1 MGDVDK
7 SWRSIRDF
15 SLPEY
20 LAYLRRLERADER
33 TRTAY
38 PCSLRV
44 IGRALQ
50 GCAGGCK
57 FRISKGV
64 SLLRVAACCTVLRSR
79 WCQSGVRSTWIT
91 CRRLLYKPD
100 ARIRYFRRAMSEF
113 GLGRATLYR
122 ASSLLAAPAT
132 CTTVTASIF
141 INVEQR
147 GFELLT
153 SAVQSQIHN
162 ALVVHWCSESAA
174 NKHILS
180 SRLS

>member
-1 MGDVDK
+1 MFWSEAFCFCWFCRKNIEPTSG
-7 SWRSIRDF
+7 
-15 SLPEY
+15 
-20 LAYLRRLERADER
+20 LE
-33 TRTAY
+33 
-38 PCSLRV
+38 PLSCSLRV
-44 IGRALQ
+44 ITQAVQGFARA
-50 GCAGGCK
+50 CK
-57 FRISKGV
+57 CRVSKGFLF
-64 SLLRVAACCTVLRSR
+64 SGLPCVAPYCVPG
-79 WCQSGVRSTWIT
+79 GVRSTWIT

-100 ARIRYFRRAMSEF
+100 ARIRYFRRAMSEY

-162 ALVVHWCSESAA
+162 AVVVHWCSESAA

>member
-1 MGDVDK
+1 MIIHV
-7 SWRSIRDF
+7 
-15 SLPEY
+15 
-20 LAYLRRLERADER
+20 
-33 TRTAY
+33 
-38 PCSLRV
+38 
-44 IGRALQ
+44 LQ
-50 GCAGGCK
+50 GFAEGCK
-57 FRISKGV
+57 WRISKPC
-64 SLLRVAACCTVLRSR
+64 SFLCLALCCTVLRSR
-79 WCQSGVRSTWIT
+79 WCQSGVRRPCIT
-91 CRRLLYKPD
+91 RCRLLYKPD
-100 ARIRYFRRAMSEF
+100 ARIRYFRRAMSEY

-162 ALVVHWCSESAA
+162 AVVVHWCSESAA

>member
-1 MGDVDK
+1 L
-7 SWRSIRDF
+7 WRT
-15 SLPEY
+15 
-20 LAYLRRLERADER
+20 DER
-33 TRTAY
+33 TRTADLS
-38 PCSLRV
+38 SLRV
-44 IGRALQ
+44 ITQALQ
-50 GCAGGCK
+50 GCAQACK
-57 FRISKGV
+57 SRISKPV
-64 SLLRVAACCTVLRSR
+64 SFLCFAECCTVLRSR
-79 WCQSGVRSTWIT
+79 WYQSGVRSTWIT

-162 ALVVHWCSESAA
+162 AVVVHWCSESAA